1 MTDDLRDLY
10 QEVLLD
16 HHKHPRNRGKL
27 EDASHRA
34 EGYNP
39 LCGDKVTI
47 YLLLR
52 GDFIEKVTFEGTG
65 CAICTASC
73 SMMTEVLKGKKEAEA
88 ERLFGEF
95 HDLVTSD
102 PDSEFDAS
110 KLGKLAVFAGVREFP
125 MRIKCA
131 TLAWHTMK
139 AALKTP
145 GGTVTTE

>member
-1 MTDDLRDLY
+1 MDDLRDLY

-52 GDFIEKVTFEGTG
+52 SDVIEKIAFEGTG

-73 SMMTEVLKGKKEAEA
+73 SVMTEVLKGKKEAEA
-88 ERLFGEF
+88 ERLFSEF
-95 HDLVTSD
+95 HELVTSN
-102 PDSEFDAS
+102 PESGIDAAG
-110 KLGKLAVFAGVREFP
+110 LGKLAIFAGVREFP
-125 MRIKCA
+125 MRVKCA
-131 TLAWHTMK
+131 TLAWHTMR
-139 AALKTP
+139 AALKAP

>member
-1 MTDDLRDLY
+1 MDDLRDLY

-16 HHKHPRNRGKL
+16 HHKHPRNRGRL
-27 EDASHRA
+27 ENASHSA
-34 EGYNP
+34 DGYNP

-52 GDFIEKVTFEGTG
+52 GDSIEEVTFEGTG

-73 SMMTEVLKGKKEAEA
+73 SVMTEVLKGKKETEA
-88 ERLFGEF
+88 EELFGVF

-102 PDSEFDAS
+102 PDSGVDAAA
-110 KLGKLAVFAGVREFP
+110 LGKLAVFAGVREFP

-139 AALKTP
+139 AALRNP
-145 GGTVTTE
+145 GGTVSTE

>member
-1 MTDDLRDLY
+1 MMDELRELY
-10 QEVLLD
+10 QEMLLD
-16 HHKHPRNRGKL
+16 HHKHPRNHGKL
-27 EDASHRA
+27 EGASHHA

-39 LCGDKVTI
+39 LCGDRVTI

-52 GDFIEKVTFEGTG
+52 GDVIEKVTFEGTG

-73 SMMTEVLKGKKEAEA
+73 SVMTEVLKGKSEADA
-88 ERLFGEF
+88 EKIFGEF

-102 PDSEFDAS
+102 PGADFDSAG
-110 KLGKLAVFAGVREFP
+110 LGKLAIFAGVREFP
-125 MRIKCA
+125 MRVKCA
-131 TLAWHTMK
+131 TLAWHTMR